1 MLLLL
6 LNHRLA
12 LAAILPAS
20 GSTAKAPAPTL
31 MRKRSC
37 STYVL
42 KPAWIFSDGQPSQG
56 IRSYKELQNKV
67 FPFEFCKFLVGSVE
81 LPLFSQVVADRCTP
95 LATPPPVA
103 LPA

>member
-12 LAAILPAS
+12 LAAILSAS

-37 STYVL
+37 STSVL
-42 KPAWIFSDGQPSQG
+42 KPEWIFSDGQPSQG
-56 IRSYKELQNKV
+56 TRSYKELLIKV
-67 FPFEFCKFLVGSVE
+67 FPFGFRKFLVGSVE

-95 LATPPPVA
+95 LATPPVA
-103 LPA
+103 LPR